1 MLIFFNEIL
10 NTIQSD
16 INIYILVN
24 FQMNPTI
31 CVNFFTFVYELLDS
45 PSYISNS
52 YTMACLPVVHADN
65 PRALAGGLSYVQV
78 DQHGISFLYP
88 LHQCRLTLH
97 IMR

>member
-31 CVNFFTFVYELLDS
+31 CVNFFTFVHELLDS

-52 YTMACLPVVHADN
+52 YTMACPPVHADN
-65 PRALAGGLSYVQV
+65 PRALASGLSYVQV
-78 DQHGISFLYP
+78 DQHGITFYTPYISAD
-88 LHQCRLTLH
+88 
-97 IMR
+97 